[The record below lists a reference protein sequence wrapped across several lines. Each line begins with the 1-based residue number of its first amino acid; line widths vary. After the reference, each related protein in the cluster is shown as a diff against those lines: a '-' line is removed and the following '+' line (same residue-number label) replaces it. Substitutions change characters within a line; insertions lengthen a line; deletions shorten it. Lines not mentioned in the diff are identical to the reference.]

1 MAGEVRVNGHPCDK
15 ASLSVHSK
23 DEVTCLVTERYVSRG
38 GLKLEA
44 ALAYFQINPTGWH
57 CLDIGASTG
66 GFTDCLLQAGAQ
78 KVVALDVGHSQL
90 AWKIRNDPRVEVIE
104 KVNARNLTAPHF
116 AALFD
121 LIVCDVS
128 FISLRLILAPAFQLL
143 KSEGLVCALIKP
155 QFEAGRGE
163 IGKGGIVREASVRER
178 VIVDLQQWA
187 LNYPIKDL
195 GVTPSPITGADGNQ
209 EFLWGLQKRM
219 FPAS

>member
-15 ASLSVHSK
+15 ASLSVQSK

-44 ALAYFQINPTGWH
+44 ALAHFRINPTGWH

-78 KVVALDVGHSQL
+78 KVVALDVGHGQL

-104 KVNARNLTAPHF
+104 KVNARNLTATHF
-116 AALFD
+116 AVLFD

-163 IGKGGIVREASVRER
+163 IGKGGIVREVSVRER
-178 VIVDLQQWA
+178 VIMDLQQWA
-187 LNYPIKDL
+187 LNYPVNDL
-195 GVTPSPITGADGNQ
+195 GVTPSPITGTDGNQ